1 MNNSIRGTLF
11 FDERGLRVVTLKE
24 ARAARLLTMREL
36 AEQAGVAPS
45 TVYLIEHGRTVPQ
58 FSVIRR
64 LADALEVKPAEIE
77 EFAAAIEERG
87 KEAA

>member
-1 MNNSIRGTLF
+1 M
-11 FDERGLRVVTLKE
+11 VTLKE

-36 AEQAGVAPS
+36 AEKADVAPS
-45 TVYLIEHGRTVPQ
+45 TVYLIEHGRTVPR
-58 FSVIRR
+58 FAVIRR
-64 LADALEVKPAEIE
+64 LSEALGVEPAEIE

>member
-1 MNNSIRGTLF
+1 MM
-11 FDERGLRVVTLKE
+11 TLKE
-24 ARAARLLTMREL
+24 ARAARLLTIREL